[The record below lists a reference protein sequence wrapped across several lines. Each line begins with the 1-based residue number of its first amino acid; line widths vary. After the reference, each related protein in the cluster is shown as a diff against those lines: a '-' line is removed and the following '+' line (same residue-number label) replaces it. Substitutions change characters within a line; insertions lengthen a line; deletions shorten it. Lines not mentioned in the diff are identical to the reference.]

1 MKKQEL
7 LKIMDDVLLEK
18 LFGFCYARTNDSYE
32 AQELCSDIVFALV
45 KSANTTGDIIDIYP
59 FIWQTARN
67 VYADYCT
74 KRKKQADFYYQGDP
88 TEMLSLVPTQEI
100 DDNDEELLQKVY
112 HRISFLTR
120 AYREVMIL
128 YYLNDLSTAEIA
140 KLQNISET
148 AVRQRLFSAR
158 RKIKKEVEN
167 MKDIHKKPITLDT
180 IDFALYGYGNP
191 LWSDPRK
198 VCARQLSQHIIWL
211 CRKKPMN
218 ALELAEKLNTP
229 TVYVEEELDILVRGE
244 NGKYGLLR
252 RLDNGKYGIN
262 IILLD
267 KAEVERVYEIYR
279 SYIPV
284 ICKTI
289 TTFIEEHKQEYL
301 AFPYLNKK
309 AELNLILWQQLA
321 ILAQS
326 FPRHV
331 ARLLQQK
338 YFADASPLTRPFSVY
353 GYLDYGVAYVNGW
366 DNIHAENICGYSEI
380 QVDNIYNTHIKE
392 HFHCGHDIA
401 NDTQLQLALRAIE
414 GLDMNML
421 SYIEKEHAA
430 KAIEN
435 GYLYREGEM
444 LYTKILI
451 SDMKDRHK
459 LFAISSSLTENILAE
474 EADAAAEKMND
485 LIRSVVP
492 DYLISEWVFINDLA
506 ENLVID
512 SLTKA
517 LIEKG
522 ILTPPEDRIGAEGCW
537 MSVMRPQ
544 MEENKKKV
552 LVVDD
557 APFIRNYLAEQLS
570 KEYQIITAED
580 GEEGVETFKSE
591 CPDAVFLDINMPK
604 LGGIDALRQMME
616 INSQSSIIMLTAVDR
631 QEVIDECKSLGA
643 LDYIIKPFGMEHIL
657 QALHTSLNDV

>member
-45 KSANTTGDIIDIYP
+45 KSANTEGDIIDIYP

-67 VYADYCT
+67 VYADFCT

-88 TEMLSLVPTQEI
+88 TEKLSLIAAEEN
-100 DDNDEELLQKVY
+100 DDNGEELLQKVY

-128 YYLNDLSTAEIA
+128 YYLNGLSTAEIA
-140 KLQNISET
+140 KLQDLSET

-158 RKIKKEVEN
+158 KKIKKEVEN
-167 MKDIHKKPITLDT
+167 MTDITNMPISLDT
-180 IDFALYGYGNP
+180 IEFALYGNGNP

-198 VCARQLSQHIIWL
+198 VCTRQLSKHIIWL
-211 CRKKPMN
+211 CRKKPMS
-218 ALELAEKLNTP
+218 ALELAEKLNIP
-229 TVYVEEELDILVRGE
+229 TVYVEEELDILTKGE

-267 KAEVERVYEIYR
+267 KATVEKVYEIYR
-279 SYIPV
+279 NYIPA
-284 ICKTI
+284 ICKT
-289 TTFIEEHKQEYL
+289 TTEFIEEHKQEYL
-301 AFPYLNKK
+301 TLPYLNKK
-309 AELNLILWQQLA
+309 VELNLVLWQQLTV
-321 ILAQS
+321 LSQS

-331 ARLLQQK
+331 ARLLQHK
-338 YFADASPLTRPFSVY
+338 YFADVSPLIRPFSVY
-353 GYLDYGVAYVNGW
+353 GHLEYGVNYVHGW
-366 DNIHAENICGYSEI
+366 NNTRAENICGYSEI
-380 QVDNIYNTHIKE
+380 QVDNINNTYIKE
-392 HFHCGHDIA
+392 HFYYGHNIA
-401 NDTQLQLALRAIE
+401 NDRQLQLALRAIE
-414 GLDMNML
+414 GLDMNTL

-435 GYLYREGEM
+435 GYLYREDQM
-444 LYTKILI
+444 LYTKILV

-459 LFAISSSLTENILAE
+459 LFAISSSLTENILTKEAE
-474 EADAAAEKMND
+474 AAAERMND

-492 DYLISEWVFINDLA
+492 DYLLSEWVFINDLT

-512 SLTKA
+512 SLTEA

-557 APFIRNYLAEQLS
+557 APFIRNFLAEQLS

-604 LGGIDALRQMME
+604 LGGVDALRQMME

-643 LDYIIKPFGMEHIL
+643 SDYIIKPFGMEQIL
-657 QALHTSLNDV
+657 QALHTALIDK